1 MACLGDTTRRPSLSE
16 EGLHKQIL
24 QDRAVF
30 SDRLCIF
37 SRSRASVHRGGYR
50 VAEASCLQV
59 PADLKNEELV
69 ASSMIT
75 CSEALRRQECPWAEL
90 LLI

>member
-24 QDRAVF
+24 QNRAIF

-37 SRSRASVHRGGYR
+37 SRSRSSVHGGGYR
-50 VAEASCLQV
+50 VAEATCLRV
-59 PADLKNEELV
+59 PADLTNKELV
-69 ASSMIT
+69 ASFMIV
-75 CSEALRRQECPWAEL
+75 P
-90 LLI
+90 